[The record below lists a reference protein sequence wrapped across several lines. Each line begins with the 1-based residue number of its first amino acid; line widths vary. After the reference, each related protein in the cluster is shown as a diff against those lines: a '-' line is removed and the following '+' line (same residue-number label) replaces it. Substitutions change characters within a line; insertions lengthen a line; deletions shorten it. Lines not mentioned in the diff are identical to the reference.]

1 MSINTV
7 SLTLDQFVGNE
18 PIKNIINDNITIA
31 KKKQSAFPHSI
42 IFGASGGGKSSLVHA
57 IAKAMNVKCI
67 EVNCGGG
74 ESVKGGLTTIL
85 MKAPNNSIVFFD
97 EIHSLSLSAIE
108 YALYRFMDEGVIH
121 IRYPDGD
128 IEVFKIPNNFT
139 VIGAT
144 TEIDKIPPPLMNRFT
159 LQLKLKNYTHNEMV
173 KILHLHLKNIQID
186 DDAYN
191 TLANATRYVPRMAVQ
206 FARKISDYAL
216 QFDLTQLT
224 NNDVLNALNSW
235 GIDQHG
241 LTDDDREYISL
252 LYTTFNNN
260 PTGIKQLC
268 AMLGDSEANII
279 QRETHLVREGLLR
292 RSSRGRILS
301 ASGLM
306 LAMSICNTI

>member
-1 MSINTV
+1 MLINTI

-31 KKKQSAFPHSI
+31 KKKQSAFPHTI
-42 IFGASGGGKSSLVHA
+42 IFGQSGSGKSSLVHA
-57 IAKAMNVKCI
+57 IAKSMGVKCI
-67 EVNCGGG
+67 ELNCASGNR
-74 ESVKGGLTTIL
+74 ETISTIV
-85 MKAPNNSIVFFD
+85 MKAPNNAIVFLD
-97 EIHSLSLSAIE
+97 EIHSLPVASME
-108 YALYRFMDEGVIH
+108 QTLYRFMDEGVIH
-121 IRYPDGD
+121 IKYPDGD
-128 IEVFKIPNNFT
+128 IEVFKIPNNLT
-139 VIGAT
+139 IIGAT

-159 LQLKLKNYTHNEMV
+159 LQLKLKNYTHDEMV
-173 KILHLHLKNIQID
+173 KILTLHLKHTPMD

-216 QFDLTQLT
+216 QFDLTYIS
-224 NNDVLNALNSW
+224 NNDVLKALNSW
-235 GIDQHG
+235 GIDKHG

-279 QRETHLVREGLLR
+279 QCETHLVREGLLR

-306 LAMSICNTI
+306 LAMSICNTT